1 MYLCLRS
8 GSTAISAVEA
18 TLAGA
23 AKAAGLMGLD
33 TNGDGVVDAS
43 ESESYVLVVRT
54 ILVDS
59 MAMPKV
65 LLFIVSGM
73 V

>member
-1 MYLCLRS
+1 M
-8 GSTAISAVEA
+8 EA